1 MVTAI
6 CISSLSIAVDTDK
19 DGLPDDWEI
28 ANGRDPLVA
37 DYMVSAG
44 AEHSC
49 ALDDTGVVCWG
60 YNNFG
65 ERNLT
70 IMETPIGVPTLTNP
84 TQVSAGLSHTCALDD
99 SGVVCWGINDIGQTN
114 VPALSN
120 PTQVSAGSG
129 YTCALDDSGVVCW
142 GLGLG
147 VGELG
152 QTNVPAL
159 SNPT

>member
-1 MVTAI
+1 MIKRISSRWLFNGLLKGLCMVTAI
-6 CISSLSIAVDTDK
+6 CISSLSIAVDTDN

-70 IMETPIGVPTLTNP
+70 IMETPIGVPTLSNP
-84 TQVSAGLSHTCALDD
+84 TQVSASSHTCALDD
-99 SGVVCWGINDIGQTN
+99 SGVVCWGGK
-114 VPALSN
+114 VMK
-120 PTQVSAGSG
+120 
-129 YTCALDDSGVVCW
+129 
-142 GLGLG
+142 
-147 VGELG
+147 E
-152 QTNVPAL
+152 
-159 SNPT
+159 